1 MSYFVRS
8 FIEHSKTNERRVKV
22 DTPQQTHQPVS
33 DATSE
38 QSPPESRRTV
48 ALSRITGTIDAVART
63 IAALAIIVL
72 MLQIMANVAAR
83 TIFNHPLPGSLEITQ
98 YWYLPIAALLG
109 IVSAQVRN
117 ENLRADILFGRMPVA
132 ARYWIAVSTNVLC
145 AIVAIAIAHFSLQT
159 ALENMAI
166 GKTAGISGFIMWP
179 ATFVVP
185 LAFALLAIVY
195 LVQIF
200 LPGLADVDYL
210 EEDIAASEIVA
221 AGKASDD
228 TATVGVIHE
237 RAEAAANS
245 LAAKVNATLGSRSPS
260 QWILALTL
268 VGLTIASAVLMFLL
282 EDKLT
287 VGILGIVTMLG
298 LLFLRVPVAIA
309 LITPSILGMW
319 AIRGVR
325 PVEGLLA
332 DIAYSAVASWSLTVI
347 PMFVFMG
354 LLIWRS
360 GVTGDLYAAA
370 RNWLKWLPGGLAVGT
385 NIAGAGLGAVSGS
398 TIGTTYALA
407 RIGIP
412 EMLKAGYS
420 PRMAISS
427 VMTAGLPGQLIPPS
441 IMLIIYAGI
450 AETPIGQQLIAG
462 VGPGV
467 LVAALFSLFFISLA
481 VMRPNLAGKSK
492 TDTDRRARE
501 EKVPTGELWL
511 SLAKTWPVV
520 LLIVLVIVGM
530 FGGVLTATEVG
541 AAAALF
547 AVLIALGKLRKSR
560 PLGNIATAA
569 IDTVRSTGA
578 IFFLII
584 GGMSLTR
591 MLTLSGLS
599 SALADGIVSLNLN
612 AVAFLL
618 IMVVVYLVMGM
629 FLDPLAMMLLTVPI
643 LIPTL
648 QAMEISPLW
657 FGVFVV
663 FMGELAIITPPV
675 GMLSYIIYSITQDPR
690 VNQGHQIKLKDV
702 FMSVVWI
709 LPLAGLFLLI
719 MIFLPEVATVL
730 PDLVQT
736 TQ

>member
-1 MSYFVRS
+1 MRPLTKHLKS
-8 FIEHSKTNERRVKV
+8 NERRVDV
-22 DTPQQTHQPVS
+22 DTPQQVREPV
-33 DATSE
+33 DDELSE
-38 QSPPESRRTV
+38 QSPSESRHSV
-48 ALSRITGTIDAVART
+48 ALGRITDAIDAIART

-72 MLQIMANVAAR
+72 MLQIMVNVAAR

-117 ENLRADILFGRMPVA
+117 ENLRADILFGRMPAA
-132 ARYWIAVSTNVLC
+132 ARYWIAVVTNVLC
-145 AIVAIAIAHFSLQT
+145 TVVAAGFAYFSLQT
-159 ALENMAI
+159 ALDNMSI

-185 LAFALLAIVY
+185 VAFALLAIVY

-210 EEDIAASEIVA
+210 EEDLAAAEIVA

-228 TATVGVIHE
+228 TATVGVIHD
-237 RAEAAANS
+237 RAEAAAS
-245 LAAKVNATLGSRSPS
+245 TLAAKVNATLGSRSLS
-260 QWILALTL
+260 QWILALVL
-268 VGLTIASAVLMFLL
+268 VGVTIVSAVLMFVL

-287 VGILGIVTMLG
+287 IGIIGIITMLG
-298 LLFLRVPVAIA
+298 LLFLRVPVAVA
-309 LITPSILGMW
+309 LVVPSILGMW
-319 AIRGVR
+319 AIRGIR
-325 PVEGLLA
+325 PVQGLLA
-332 DIAYSAVASWSLTVI
+332 DVAYSTTASWSLTVI

-441 IMLIIYAGI
+441 IMLVIYAGI

-462 VGPGV
+462 VGPGL
-467 LVAALFSLFFISLA
+467 LVAILFSLFFIVLA
-481 VMRPNLAGKSK
+481 VARPNLAGRSK
-492 TDTDRRARE
+492 ATAAQGGDE
-501 EKVPTGELWL
+501 PTVSTNELWT

-520 LLIVLVIVGM
+520 LLILLVVVGM

-569 IDTVRSTGA
+569 VDTVRSTGS

-584 GGMSLTR
+584 GGTALTR

-612 AVAFLL
+612 AVSFLL
-618 IMVVVYLVMGM
+618 IMVVVYLIMGM

-643 LIPTL
+643 LLPTL

-657 FGVFVV
+657 FGVFIV

-702 FMSVVWI
+702 FMAVVWI
-709 LPLAGLFLLI
+709 LPFAGLFLLI
-719 MIFLPEVATVL
+719 MIFVPELATVL
-730 PDLVQT
+730 PELVQ
-736 TQ
+736 Q

>member
-1 MSYFVRS
+1 M
-8 FIEHSKTNERRVKV
+8 
-22 DTPQQTHQPVS
+22 DTPRQIQQPVS
-33 DATSE
+33 DGPSE
-38 QSPPESRRTV
+38 QSPPKSRRTAV
-48 ALSRITGTIDAVART
+48 LSRITDAIDAMART

-117 ENLRADILFGRMPVA
+117 ENLRADILFGRMHAV
-132 ARYWIAVSTNVLC
+132 ARYWISVVTNVLC
-145 AIVAIAIAHFSLQT
+145 TVVAVGFAYFSLQT
-159 ALENMAI
+159 ALDNMSI

-195 LVQIF
+195 LAQIF

-210 EEDIAASEIVA
+210 EEDIAAAEIMA
-221 AGKASDD
+221 AGRTSDD
-228 TATVGVIHE
+228 SDTVGVIHD
-237 RAEAAANS
+237 RAESAASA
-245 LAAKVNATLGSRSPS
+245 LAVNVNATLGARSLS
-260 QWILALTL
+260 QWILALVLISATL
-268 VGLTIASAVLMFLL
+268 GSAITMFVLDEKLTI
-282 EDKLT
+282 
-287 VGILGIVTMLG
+287 GIFGIITMLG

-309 LITPSILGMW
+309 LVAPSILGMW
-319 AIRGVR
+319 AIRGIR

-332 DIAYSAVASWSLTVI
+332 DVAYSAVASWSLTVI

-420 PRMAISS
+420 PRMAITS

-441 IMLIIYAGI
+441 IMLVIYAGI

-462 VGPGV
+462 VGPGL
-467 LVAALFSLFFISLA
+467 LVAILFSLFFIGLA
-481 VMRPNLAGKSK
+481 VVRPNLAGHSRTKAVKRPDEPKVS
-492 TDTDRRARE
+492 TD
-501 EKVPTGELWL
+501 ELWM
-511 SLAKTWPVV
+511 SLGKTWPVV
-520 LLIVLVIVGM
+520 LLIALVIVGM

-547 AVLIALGKLRKSR
+547 AVLIALGKLRRSR

-569 IDTVRSTGA
+569 VDTVRSTGS

-584 GGMSLTR
+584 GGTALTR

-612 AVAFLL
+612 AVSFML

-657 FGVFVV
+657 FGVFIV

-690 VNQGHQIKLKDV
+690 VNQGHQIRLKDV
-702 FMSVVWI
+702 FVSVVWI
-709 LPLAGLFLLI
+709 LPFAGLFLLI
-719 MIFLPEVATVL
+719 MIFVPELATVL
-730 PDLVQT
+730 PELVQ
-736 TQ
+736 Q